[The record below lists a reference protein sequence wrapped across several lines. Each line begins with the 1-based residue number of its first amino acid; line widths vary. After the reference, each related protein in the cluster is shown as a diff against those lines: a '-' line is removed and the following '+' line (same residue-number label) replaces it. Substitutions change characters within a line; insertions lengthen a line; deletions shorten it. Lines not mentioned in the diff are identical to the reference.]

1 MINNNFMK
9 NALRALAALSAAA
22 AVACTDDITIPV
34 SQGENGYADFNET
47 SVELSDNNTGRR
59 SAVAVFSEGVYE
71 TALKIRLTHPAASA
85 VEIKAE
91 IDPDYLAAWNAENS
105 TSYDLYDTGL
115 VEFAD
120 NGTVTIPAG
129 AKEAVIG
136 LTITEDKTLA
146 AGTTSGIPVTVKFDD
161 ASITI
166 DKKLSYCMWQVNSEG
181 DVKGADKGED
191 LPKGFLY
198 FEVNDVNPL
207 NALACQLEDGRLI
220 WDAVCL
226 FAANINHHPE
236 ENRPYIKCNENVQF
250 LLDNNETFLQPLR
263 RRGIKVIL
271 GLLGNHD
278 QAGLAQLSDQ
288 GCKDFAAEVAK
299 FCEAYNLDGVNYDDE
314 YSQSPDLSHPAY
326 TTKSYNAAARL
337 CYETKKAMPDKHVSV
352 FSYGYMSHRSFPT
365 TIEGEPISK
374 WLDCAV
380 PNYGSSTSPVGDL
393 SYKACSITA
402 TEFAMGIG
410 GNFTASSA
418 QTAMSQ
424 GYGWYMGFALN
435 PKKGGSP
442 TQFWAQLSRVS
453 GVGTLYGS
461 PLAKPTFYY
470 EKNDPTPYP
479 YTGN

>member
-1 MINNNFMK
+1 MKINNFIK
-9 NALRALAALSAAA
+9 HALRITAAIASAA
-22 AVACTDDITIPV
+22 AVACTDSITIPV
-34 SQGENGYADFNET
+34 GPDADDYAGLDET
-47 SVELSDNNTGRR
+47 VVVLSDDNTGRTA
-59 SAVAVFSEGVYE
+59 AVAVFSQGVYE
-71 TALKIRLTHPAASA
+71 TSLKIRLTRPAASA
-85 VEIKAE
+85 VEMRAE
-91 IDPDYLAAWNAENS
+91 IDPDYLAAWNEANGTEYGM
-105 TSYDLYDTGL
+105 YDSSL
-115 VEFAD
+115 VTFAD
-120 NGTVTIPAG
+120 NGTATIPAG

-136 LTITEDKTLA
+136 LTIKDDTTIA
-146 AGTTSGIPVTVKFDD
+146 AGTTSYVPVTVRFNDPSLTAKPN
-161 ASITI
+161 ATH
-166 DKKLSYCMWQVNSEG
+166 CMWQVNSEG
-181 DVKGADKGED
+181 VVPGADKGED

-226 FAANINHHPE
+226 FAANINHNAV
-236 ENRPYIKCNENVQF
+236 ENRPYIQCNENVQF

-314 YSQSPDLSHPAY
+314 YSNAPDLTHPAY
-326 TTKSYNAAARL
+326 TSKSYAAAARL

-352 FSYGYMSHRSFPT
+352 FSYGYMAIGGFPT
-365 TIEGEPISK
+365 EIEDEPISQ

-380 PNYGSSTSPVGDL
+380 PNYGSRTTPVGDL
-393 SYKACSITA
+393 SYKACSVTA
-402 TEFAMGIG
+402 TEFNLGIG
-410 GNFTASSA
+410 SNFTDSSA
-418 QTAMSQ
+418 QTALSQ

-435 PKKGGSP
+435 PLKG
-442 TQFWAQLSRVS
+442 TFWSQLSRVN
-453 GVGTLYGS
+453 GVATLYGS
-461 PLAKPTFYY
+461 PLVKPTFYY

-479 YTGN
+479 YKGN

>member
-1 MINNNFMK
+1 MRTNNLIK
-9 NALRALAALSAAA
+9 NMFRTMAAMSALAV
-22 AVACTDDITIPV
+22 VACSDDIEIPA
-34 SQGENGYADFNET
+34 GPGADDFGSIDET
-47 SVELSDNNTGRR
+47 VVVLTDGNTGR
-59 SAVAVFSEGVYE
+59 SGAVAVFDGGVY
-71 TALKIRLTHPAASA
+71 ASSLKIQLTRPAASA
-85 VEIKAE
+85 VEMHAS
-91 IDPDYLAAWNAENS
+91 IDADYLAAWNAANG
-105 TSYDLYDTGL
+105 TDYGMYDTSL
-115 VEFAD
+115 VEFAND
-120 NGTVTIPAG
+120 GAVTIPAG

-136 LTITEDKTLA
+136 LTITNDEEIV
-146 AGTTSGIPVTVKFDD
+146 AGTTSYIPVTVSFSDPSLTVKEE
-161 ASITI
+161 ATH
-166 DKKLSYCMWQVNSEG
+166 CMWQVNSEG
-181 DVKGADKGED
+181 KVSTADKGED

-236 ENRPYIKCNENVQF
+236 EDRPYIKCNENVQF
-250 LLDNNETFLQPLR
+250 LLDNNEIYLQPLR

-326 TTKSYNAAARL
+326 TTKSYAAAARL

-365 TIEGEPISK
+365 VIDDVPISQ

-410 GNFTASSA
+410 GNFAASQA
-418 QTAMSQ
+418 QTALSQ

-442 TQFWAQLSRVS
+442 TQFWAQLSRVN

>member
-1 MINNNFMK
+1 MKTNNFIK
-9 NALRALAALSAAA
+9 NTIRTMVAMSAMAV
-22 AVACTDDITIPV
+22 VACSDGIKIPV
-34 SQGENGYADFNET
+34 GPGADEYEGIDET
-47 SVELSDNNTGRR
+47 VVVLTDGNTGR
-59 SAVAVFSEGVYE
+59 SGAVAVFSNGVY
-71 TALKIRLTHPAASA
+71 ASSLKIQLTRPAASA
-85 VEIKAE
+85 VELRAE
-91 IDPDYLAAWNAENS
+91 IDPEYLAAWNAANGTE
-105 TSYDLYDTGL
+105 YGMYDTSL
-115 VEFAD
+115 VEFA
-120 NGTVTIPAG
+120 NGGTVTIPAG

-136 LTITEDKTLA
+136 LTITNDEKIE
-146 AGTTSGIPVTVKFDD
+146 AGTTSYIPVTVKSGD
-161 ASITI
+161 ASLTM
-166 DKKLSYCMWQVNSEG
+166 KEEAAHCMWQVNSEG
-181 DVKGADKGED
+181 KVTTADKGED

-250 LLDNNETFLQPLR
+250 LLDNNEIYLQPLR

-314 YSQSPDLSHPAY
+314 YSSSPDLSHPAY
-326 TTKSYNAAARL
+326 TSKSYAAAARL
-337 CYETKKAMPDKHVSV
+337 CYETKMAMPDKHVSV
-352 FSYGYMSHRSFPT
+352 FSYGYMSIGGFPT
-365 TIEGEPISK
+365 TVDDVPISQ

-380 PNYGSSTSPVGDL
+380 PNYGSRTTPVGDL

-402 TEFAMGIG
+402 TEFNLNG
-410 GNFTASSA
+410 GSNFSASSA
-418 QTAMSQ
+418 QTALSQ

-435 PKKGGSP
+435 PLKG
-442 TQFWAQLSRVS
+442 TFWSQLNRVN

-461 PLAKPTFYY
+461 PLVRPTFYY